1 MTAQP
6 GIFALGTAA
15 HCYLELDARPGVART
30 DLLRAFASLDE
41 PGASVGGANL
51 VVGFRPELWSDA
63 GLPPA
68 GPADAR
74 GFGAPIVGPD
84 GYTMPATQHDAW
96 IWVSGAALDIVFD
109 VALDMVDSV
118 ASVATVATEVTG
130 WPYQRFRDLTGF
142 VDGTENPKLAEAPGV
157 AVVPDGQAGE
167 GGSVVLIQQ
176 WRHLTSR
183 WRRLGDHEQ
192 ELVIGRTKP
201 DSMELDED
209 VMPPTSHV
217 SRTTVEV
224 DGEEQDIFRR
234 NTPYGG
240 ITDHGTMF
248 VGFCNQQTTL
258 QVMLE
263 RMAGV
268 GDGVRDRLTEFA
280 EPLTGAYYLIPPVE
294 ALLDLRPS

>member
-15 HCYLELDARPGVART
+15 HSYLELDAVPGVPAL
-30 DLLRAFASLDE
+30 DLVRAFAALDE

-51 VVGFRPELWSDA
+51 VVGFRPELWAAA
-63 GLPPA
+63 GLAPA

-74 GFGAPIVGPD
+74 GFDVAVTGPD

-109 VALDMVDSV
+109 VSLDLID
-118 ASVATVATEVTG
+118 SVATVATVVTEVTG

-142 VDGTENPKLAEAPGV
+142 VDGTENPKLADAPGV
-157 AVVPDGQAGE
+157 AVVPDGQPGAG
-167 GGSVVLIQQ
+167 GAVVLVQQ
-176 WRHLTSR
+176 WRHLTPQ
-183 WRRLGDHEQ
+183 WRALADREQ

-201 DSMELDED
+201 DSIELDED
-209 VMPPTSHV
+209 VMPDTSHV
-217 SRTTVEV
+217 TRTTVEV
-224 DGEEQDIFRR
+224 DGEEREIFRR

-248 VGFCNQQTTL
+248 VGFCNRRSTL
-258 QVMLE
+258 HLMLE

-268 GDGVRDRLTEFA
+268 GDGVRDQLTEYA
-280 EPLTGAYYLIPPVE
+280 EPLTGAYYLVPSVE
-294 ALLDLRPS
+294 ALLALRGP